1 MRRSLLALAALLL
14 SFPAV
19 AQTATVVS
27 SCGAPAAVFA
37 VGRLANITID
47 TNGNTCIYG
56 SVAILGSTSNGT
68 DGQATTVTNTPSVS
82 YGYLFNGATWDR
94 ARGDTTSGAWV
105 NVKTFPALVA
115 GTAQIGYVG
124 GSNVDVSSTPTVQ
137 NAAYSA
143 SNAIGGWQQLS
154 VFRNTTQPSG
164 IINYVGVA
172 SKGGSTTAL
181 TIYAFNKSSANLSS
195 TCTDKSAFS
204 LNAADLS
211 ALIPGF
217 PVTLTPA
224 TTQGATITSASQSVV
239 VSVKNAD
246 GTPSQNITLCA
257 VVGGSVTP
265 ASTSDL
271 VFNVA
276 LVQD

>member
-1 MRRSLLALAALLL
+1 MKISKLLLGVAFLVGAFAPLPALADPP
-14 SFPAV
+14 SYVWNRVAV
-19 AQTATVVS
+19 
-27 SCGAPAAVFA
+27 CDP
-37 VGRLANITID
+37 
-47 TNGNTCIYG
+47 
-56 SVAILGSTSNGT
+56 SNPL
-68 DGQATTVTNTPSVS
+68 NCSKP
-82 YGYLFNGATWDR
+82 
-94 ARGDTTSGAWV
+94 TSGGLI
-105 NVKTFPALVA
+105 PLGPLPA
-115 GTAQIGYVG
+115 GTNAIGYVG
-124 GSNVDVSSTPTVQ
+124 GFNAVVSNTPTVQ

-164 IINYVGVA
+164 IVDYVSVA

-181 TIYAFNKSSANLSS
+181 TVYAFSKSSANLSS

-204 LNAADLS
+204 LAAADLS

-224 TTQGATITSASQSVV
+224 TTQGTTITSASQSVV
-239 VSVKNAD
+239 VSAKNAD
-246 GTPSQNITLCA
+246 GTPSTNITLCA

-271 VFNVA
+271 VFNLA

>member
-1 MRRSLLALAALLL
+1 MYKLVSAALLALVFGSFAA
-14 SFPAV
+14 S
-19 AQTATVVS
+19 AQTVTT
-27 SCGAPAAVFA
+27 PAQSAIA
-37 VGRLANITID
+37 CAY
-47 TNGNTCIYG
+47 NT
-56 SVAILGSTSNGT
+56 STPVLT
-68 DGQATTVTNTPSVS
+68 
-82 YGYLFNGATWDR
+82 
-94 ARGDTTSGAWV
+94 
-105 NVKTFPALVA
+105 A
-115 GTAQIGYVG
+115 GTYGLVQCDSSGKLIVIPGTAAPGTFVGLVG
-124 GSNVDVSSTPTVQ
+124 GFNAIISNTPTVQ

-143 SNAIGGWQQLS
+143 SNAIGGFQQIA
-154 VFRNTTQPSG
+154 VFRSSAQPSG
-164 IINYVGVA
+164 IIDYISVA

-224 TTQGATITSASQSVV
+224 TTQGTTVTSASQSVV
-239 VSVKNAD
+239 VSAKNAD
-246 GTPSQNITLCA
+246 GTPSTNITLCA

-265 ASTSDL
+265 ASTTDL
-271 VFNVA
+271 VFNLA